1 MRSIGFALALMLA
14 AVPAVQ
20 AQQAQAL
27 PADQSVA
34 QTQQLSASVST
45 PAPDFRPVDAPVG
58 IARPDAA
65 SETIDFRRAAEE
77 RTAFQ
82 DPSARN
88 VLAII
93 GAVVVI
99 VALIVLLK

>member
-1 MRSIGFALALMLA
+1 MRSIVFVLALMLA

-20 AQQAQAL
+20 AQQSLAAPPDH
-27 PADQSVA
+27 PAA
-34 QTQQLSASVST
+34 QTQQLAASASA
-45 PAPDFRPVDAPVG
+45 PAPNLRPVDAPVG
-58 IARPDAA
+58 FARSDAA
-65 SETIDFRRAAEE
+65 VETVESNRAAEE
-77 RTAFQ
+77 RAAFQ

-93 GAVVVI
+93 GAIVVV

>member
-1 MRSIGFALALMLA
+1 MRSIAFALALMLA

-20 AQQAQAL
+20 AQQTQAA
-27 PADQSVA
+27 PADHPVA
-34 QTQQLSASVST
+34 QTQQLAASASA
-45 PAPDFRPVDAPVG
+45 PAPNLRPVDAPVG
-58 IARPDAA
+58 FARSDAA
-65 SETIDFRRAAEE
+65 VETVESNRAAEA
-77 RTAFQ
+77 RAAFQ

-93 GAVVVI
+93 GAIVVV